1 MVKKMTTQYVDLDFN
16 EADRQLDEKIRVLQ
30 NELNQLKRARRT
42 RRAKAQSRYLINK
55 YLSTM

>member
-1 MVKKMTTQYVDLDFN
+1 MTTQYVDLDFN